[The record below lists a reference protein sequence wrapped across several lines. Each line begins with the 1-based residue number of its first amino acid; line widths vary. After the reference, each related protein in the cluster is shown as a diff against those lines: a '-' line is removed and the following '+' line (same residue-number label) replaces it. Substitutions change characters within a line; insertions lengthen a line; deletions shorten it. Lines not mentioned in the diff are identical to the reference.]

1 MNLSRFLR
9 QVTSFIHSRLQNSM
23 LDNKKAERL
32 AKQHIGN
39 PLTLGRELGQV
50 HKPKMDWLMLG
61 LGIYRRKSYIFC
73 S

>member
-1 MNLSRFLR
+1 
-9 QVTSFIHSRLQNSM
+9 M